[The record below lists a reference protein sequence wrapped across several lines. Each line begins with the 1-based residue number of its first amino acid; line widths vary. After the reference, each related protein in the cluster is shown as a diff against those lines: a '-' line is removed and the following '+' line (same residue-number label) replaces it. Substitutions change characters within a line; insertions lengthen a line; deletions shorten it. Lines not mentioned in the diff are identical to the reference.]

1 MTHEIKLKRWADC
14 ILETTVTVEADSREE
29 AEHLARQMSETELD
43 ASAFTVASIDLTAF
57 QGSSEVVDG

>member
-14 ILETTVTVEADSREE
+14 ILETDSREE